1 MLLRFIFLW
10 QQLHRETFKPQ
21 RGTAPEGL
29 QNNTLTKNSFLSSFF
44 LHFQI
49 RMPAP
54 RKHGKGVGGGRPK
67 SADDAGE
74 EEKMD
79 REREMSRLIQ
89 AERRG
94 QVWQNNNWIMK

>member
-1 MLLRFIFLW
+1 
-10 QQLHRETFKPQ
+10 
-21 RGTAPEGL
+21 
-29 QNNTLTKNSFLSSFF
+29 
-44 LHFQI
+44 
-49 RMPAP
+49 MPAP

-79 REREMSRLIQ
+79 RERERSRLSQ

-94 QVWQNNNWIMK
+94 QVRHTYN